1 MNNIELITKY
11 ATEAWDKVYKKES
24 ISSILDGEKDL
35 MKFVGVKTVRIAKHS
50 SDGLGNYQRANKPA
64 PGPYAAF
71 DAETL
76 AGGFSAS
83 ASISAASDVSFT
95 GQGYGYP
102 TGDVNLT
109 WETFEIRIDRARQL
123 RIELFD
129 NEESGELA
137 VTSALTDF
145 SRTKV
150 APEVDAYVFSELARL
165 AGTRVDSTTKP
176 INLSPSGYS
185 GMGYNAQGP
194 MQALNDAFTA
204 LEEEEVPEED
214 QIVFASVQFVNKLR
228 SSGEIVKVLHQNE
241 YKENVNFSVYEY
253 MGREIVAVPGR
264 RFRTDIVLGA
274 NGFTWGNNSD
284 AIDFIVCAKS
294 ACYHVVKYDKIRV
307 FDPKLVQDFD
317 GYKVNVR
324 VYHDFFVPDNKRVA
338 IYVHTTAKASAPIP
352 TATIKFLYTKNA
364 ADTQATL
371 SNVAVI
377 PGDLLID
384 AFYLVPTTAP
394 TIGATVASL
403 TNPVAAPI
411 YAPIALADG
420 TYYLCGARNGV
431 VVAVNSTDTIV
442 IAGN

>member
-76 AGGFSAS
+76 AGGFAGSS
-83 ASISAASDVSFT
+83 TAANIDMV

-165 AGTRVDSTTKP
+165 AGTKVDSATNP
-176 INLSPSGYS
+176 ITLTAGQA
-185 GMGYNAQGP
+185 GMGYQANGP
-194 MQALNDAFTA
+194 VQALNDAFTA

-253 MGREIVAVPGR
+253 MGREIIAVPGR
-264 RFRTDIVLGA
+264 RFRTDILLTS
-274 NGFTWGNNSD
+274 NGYSWGSNSD

-352 TATIKFLYTKNA
+352 QPTIKFLYTKND

-371 SNVAVI
+371 SNVAVV

-394 TIGATVASL
+394 AIGAAISSL

-411 YAPIALADG
+411 YAPIALANG

-431 VVAVNSTDTIV
+431 VVAVNGTDTIV

>member
-11 ATEAWDKVYKKES
+11 ATEAWDKVYKKEA

-35 MKFVGVKTVRIAKHS
+35 MQFVGVKTVRIAKHS

-64 PGPYAAF
+64 EGPYAGF
-71 DAETL
+71 DAATT
-76 AGGFSAS
+76 A
-83 ASISAASDVSFT
+83 

-109 WETFEIRIDRARQL
+109 WEEFKIRIDRARQL

-165 AGTRVDSTTKP
+165 AGNVSTSSITLTAGQ
-176 INLSPSGYS
+176 N
-185 GMGYNAQGP
+185 GMGYQANGP
-194 MQALNDAFTA
+194 VQALNDAFAA
-204 LEEEEVPEED
+204 LDEEEVPEED
-214 QIVFASVQFVNKLR
+214 QVIFASVQFCNKLR
-228 SSGEIVKVLHQNE
+228 STGELVKILHQNE
-241 YKENVNFSVYEY
+241 YKENVSFQVYEY
-253 MGREIVAVPGR
+253 MGREIIAVPGR
-264 RFRTDIVLGA
+264 RFRTNIVLTD
-274 NGFTWGNNSD
+274 NGFRWGEGNK

-338 IYVHTTAKASAPIP
+338 VYAHLSDTAAP
-352 TATIKFLYTKNA
+352 ANDIKFLSDLELG
-364 ADTQATL
+364 DTDATL
-371 SNVAVI
+371 TISNIANI
-377 PGDLLID
+377 PGDILTDGYFLS
-384 AFYLVPTTAP
+384 TTSADVGANIP
-394 TIGATVASL
+394 AGATAIGAYV
-403 TNPVAAPI
+403 PVTLSRPESSGSDA
-411 YAPIALADG
+411 
-420 TYYLCGARNGV
+420 TYYLYGSRNGKIV
-431 VVAVNSTDTIV
+431 LKATNTIT
-442 IAGN
+442 IEKQSA

>member
-24 ISSILDGEKDL
+24 ISSVLDGEKDL

-64 PGPYAAF
+64 AGPFAAF
-71 DAETL
+71 DAGT
-76 AGGFSAS
+76 A
-83 ASISAASDVSFT
+83 T

-102 TGDVNLT
+102 TGDVDLQ
-109 WETFEIRIDRARQL
+109 WETFTINIDRARQL

-150 APEVDAYVFSELARL
+150 APEVDAYVFSRL
-165 AGTRVDSTTKP
+165 VDYAGTVSTSA
-176 INLSPSGYS
+176 INLSSS
-185 GMGYNAQGP
+185 IGYNANGP
-194 MQALNDAFTA
+194 VQALNDAFTA

-214 QIVFASVQFVNKLR
+214 QLVFASVSFVNKLR
-228 SSGEIVKVLHQNE
+228 STNELVRTLHQNE

-253 MGREIVAVPGR
+253 MGRKLIAVPGR
-264 RFRTDIVLGA
+264 RFRTNISLNE
-274 NGFTWGNNSD
+274 NGFSWPTGSK

-294 ACYHVVKYDKIRV
+294 AVYHVTKYDKIRV

-324 VYHDFFVPDNKRVA
+324 VYHDVFVPDNKRVA
-338 IYVHTTAKASAPIP
+338 IYAHTAAQESDAPVIEP
-352 TATIKFLYTKNA
+352 TIKFLPEIA
-364 ADTQATL
+364 LGDTTATL
-371 SNVAVI
+371 TLSSVAVI
-377 PGDLLID
+377 PGDLLINGL
-384 AFYLVPTTAP
+384 YLVPTTA
-394 TIGATVASL
+394 TIGANLSTISGEIAVGAYMPIELSRPASSGSNAEYL
-403 TNPVAAPI
+403 LAGVDKDDNI
-411 YAPIALADG
+411 IALCAASDK
-420 TYYLCGARNGV
+420 
-431 VVAVNSTDTIV
+431 IV
-442 IAGN
+442 ISKQSA

>member
-24 ISSILDGEKDL
+24 ISSVLDGEKDL

-50 SDGLGNYQRANKPA
+50 SDGMGWYQRANKPA
-64 PGPYAAF
+64 VSGDPGYGQNFAAGDSGTF
-71 DAETL
+71 NN
-76 AGGFSAS
+76 
-83 ASISAASDVSFT
+83 

-150 APEVDAYVFSELARL
+150 APEVDAYVFSTLAGL
-165 AGTRVDSTTKP
+165 AGTVSTST
-176 INLSPSGYS
+176 IELAS
-185 GMGYNAQGP
+185 GMGYNANGP
-194 MQALNDAFTA
+194 MQRLNEAFTE
-204 LEEEEVPEED
+204 LEEQEVPEED
-214 QIVFASVQFVNKLR
+214 QIVFASPQFINSLR

-253 MGREIVAVPGR
+253 MGREIVSVPGR
-264 RFRTDIVLGA
+264 RFRTNINLTA
-274 NGFTWGNNSD
+274 NGFGWGEGSK
-284 AIDFIVCAKS
+284 AIDFLVCAKS
-294 ACYHVVKYDKIRV
+294 AVYHVVKYDKIRV

-324 VYHDFFVPDNKRVA
+324 VYHDCFVPDNKRVA
-338 IYVHTTAKASAPIP
+338 IYAHVSDASAQTP
-352 TATIKFLYTKNA
+352 TIKFLKNIELA
-364 ADTQATL
+364 ATTATLTL

-384 AFYLVPTTAP
+384 GLYLHTSAP
-394 TIGATVASL
+394 SIGASLSDISGEIAVGAYTPIELSRAAS
-403 TNPVAAPI
+403 NAA
-411 YAPIALADG
+411 DVD
-420 TYYLCGARNGV
+420 YYLFGARNGK
-431 VVAVNSTDTIV
+431 VVAVNSTDKITI
-442 IAGN
+442 AKQSA

>member
-64 PGPYAAF
+64 SGPYAGF
-71 DAETL
+71 DAGTSQGE
-76 AGGFSAS
+76 
-83 ASISAASDVSFT
+83 
-95 GQGYGYP
+95 GYGYP
-102 TGDVNLT
+102 TGDVDLQ
-109 WETFEIRIDRARQL
+109 WETFTINIDRARQL

-150 APEVDAYVFSELARL
+150 APEVDAYVFSRL
-165 AGTRVDSTTKP
+165 VDYAGTVDSTSIT
-176 INLSPSGYS
+176 LSSTL
-185 GMGYNAQGP
+185 GYNSSGP
-194 MQALNDAFTA
+194 VQALNDAFTA

-214 QIVFASVQFVNKLR
+214 QIVFCSVSFANKLR
-228 SSGEIVKVLHQNE
+228 STNELVRTLHQNE

-253 MGREIVAVPGR
+253 MGRKLIAVPGR
-264 RFRTDIVLGA
+264 RFRTNISLDA
-274 NGFTWGNNSD
+274 NGFSWGAGSQ

-294 ACYHVVKYDKIRV
+294 AVYHVTKYDKIRV

-324 VYHDFFVPDNKRVA
+324 VYHDVFVPDNKRVA
-338 IYVHTTAKASAPIP
+338 IYAHVSSSTAP
-352 TATIKFLYTKNA
+352 TPTIKFIATHNA
-364 ADTQATL
+364 ADTAVTL
-371 SNVAVI
+371 SSIAVI

-384 AFYLVPTTAP
+384 ALYLVPTTAP
-394 TIGATVASL
+394 SIGDAVSGL
-403 TNPVAAPI
+403 TNPVAIGA
-411 YAPIALADG
+411 YVETALADG
-420 TYYLCGARNGV
+420 TYYLCGARDGY
-431 VVAVNSTDTIV
+431 VVAVNATDTVV

>member
-50 SDGLGNYQRANKPA
+50 SDGMGWYQRANKPA
-64 PGPYAAF
+64 VSGDNAYGEHLAAG
-71 DAETL
+71 D
-76 AGGFSAS
+76 SATFGS
-83 ASISAASDVSFT
+83 S
-95 GQGYGYP
+95 QGYGYP

-165 AGTRVDSTTKP
+165 AGTVETHAIT
-176 INLSPSGYS
+176 LTAGQS
-185 GMGYNAQGP
+185 GMGYQQYGP
-194 MQALNDAFTA
+194 VQALNDAFTA

-214 QIVFASVQFVNKLR
+214 QVVFASVQFCNKLR
-228 SSGEIVKVLHQNE
+228 SSGELVKILHQNE

-253 MGREIVAVPGR
+253 MGREIIAVPGR
-264 RFRTDIVLGA
+264 RFRTNIELTQ
-274 NGFTWGNNSD
+274 NGYKWGDGNK

-338 IYVHTTAKASAPIP
+338 IYAHLSDTAAPATTVKFLSNIKLDTTTA
-352 TATIKFLYTKNA
+352 
-364 ADTQATL
+364 QVTL
-371 SNVAVI
+371 SNVAII

-384 AFYLVPTTAP
+384 SLYVSTDSTHIAV
-394 TIGATVASL
+394 GASL
-403 TNPVAAPI
+403 SDI
-411 YAPIALADG
+411 SDEIAVGAYTPFTLNRPENNASDAD
-420 TYYLCGARNGV
+420 YYVFGVRDSKV
-431 VVAVNSTDTIV
+431 VVANLTDKITITKK
-442 IAGN
+442 AA

>member
-50 SDGLGNYQRANKPA
+50 SDGMGWYQRANKPA
-64 PGPYAAF
+64 NDQNY
-71 DAETL
+71 
-76 AGGFSAS
+76 AGGD
-83 ASISAASDVSFT
+83 AATFNN

-150 APEVDAYVFSELARL
+150 APEVDAYVFSTLAGLAANVSNSTIELA
-165 AGTRVDSTTKP
+165 
-176 INLSPSGYS
+176 S
-185 GMGYNAQGP
+185 GMGYNANGP
-194 MQALNDAFTA
+194 MQALNNAFTA

-214 QIVFASVQFVNKLR
+214 QIVFASVQFINSLR

-264 RFRTDIVLGA
+264 RFRTLINLTT
-274 NGFTWGNNSD
+274 NGFSWGEGSK
-284 AIDFIVCAKS
+284 AIDFLVCAKS
-294 ACYHVVKYDKIRV
+294 AVYHVVKYDKIRV

-324 VYHDFFVPDNKRVA
+324 VYHDCFVPDNKRVA
-338 IYVHTTAKASAPIP
+338 IYAHVSNGSAPTP
-352 TATIKFLYTKNA
+352 TIKFLSKIELA
-364 ADTQATL
+364 ATTATLTL
-371 SNVAVI
+371 SNIAVI
-377 PGDLLID
+377 PGDLLLD
-384 AFYLVPTTAP
+384 GLYLHTSAP
-394 TIGATVASL
+394 SIGASL
-403 TNPVAAPI
+403 SDISGEIAVGAYTPVTLDRPENAGSN
-411 YAPIALADG
+411 AD
-420 TYYLCGARNGV
+420 YYLFGARDGK
-431 VVAVNSTDTIV
+431 VVAVNSTDKITITKQ
-442 IAGN
+442 AA

>member
-50 SDGLGNYQRANKPA
+50 SDGMGFYQRANKPA
-64 PGPYAAF
+64 DDQAYAAG
-71 DAETL
+71 DSATL
-76 AGGFSAS
+76 ANG
-83 ASISAASDVSFT
+83 T
-95 GQGYGYP
+95 GYGYP

-165 AGTRVDSTTKP
+165 AGTVNTDP
-176 INLSPSGYS
+176 ITLTAGQA
-185 GMGYNAQGP
+185 GMGYQAAGP
-194 MQALNDAFTA
+194 IQALNNAFTA

-214 QIVFASVQFVNKLR
+214 QIVFASVQFINKLR

-264 RFRTDIVLGA
+264 RFRTDIDLTN
-274 NGFTWGNNSD
+274 NGFGWKSGSK

-338 IYVHTTAKASAPIP
+338 IYCHTSDTAAP
-352 TATIKFLYTKNA
+352 ANDIKFLSNLVLGDAT
-364 ADTQATL
+364 ADLTL
-371 SNVAVI
+371 SNIANI
-377 PGDLLID
+377 PGDI
-384 AFYLVPTTAP
+384 LVDGYFLSTTSADVGTNIP
-394 TIGATVASL
+394 SGATAIGAYVPVTLARPASSGSDA
-403 TNPVAAPI
+403 V
-411 YAPIALADG
+411 
-420 TYYLCGARNGV
+420 YYLYGGREGKIILKAGETITV
-431 VVAVNSTDTIV
+431 VKQSA
-442 IAGN
+442 

>member
-71 DAETL
+71 DAETI
-76 AGGFSAS
+76 AGGFTAQ
-83 ASISAASDVSFT
+83 ASISAAADVSMV

-165 AGTRVDSTTKP
+165 AGTVNTDAITLTAGM
-176 INLSPSGYS
+176 N
-185 GMGYNAQGP
+185 GMGYQANGP
-194 MQALNDAFTA
+194 VQALNNAFTA

-214 QIVFASVQFVNKLR
+214 QVVFASVQFVNKLR
-228 SSGEIVKVLHQNE
+228 STGELVKILHQNE

-253 MGREIVAVPGR
+253 MGREIIAVPGR

-274 NGFTWGNNSD
+274 NGYSWGTNSD

-352 TATIKFLYTKNA
+352 TPTIKFLYTKNE

-394 TIGATVASL
+394 SIGATVASL

-431 VVAVNSTDTIV
+431 VVAVNATDTIV

>member
-64 PGPYAAF
+64 NDQDYAAG
-71 DAETL
+71 DAAT
-76 AGGFSAS
+76 FNN
-83 ASISAASDVSFT
+83 

-165 AGTRVDSTTKP
+165 AGTTSDSS
-176 INLSPSGYS
+176 IELAS
-185 GMGYNAQGP
+185 GMGYNAAGP
-194 MQALNDAFTA
+194 MQALNNAFTA

-264 RFRTDIVLGA
+264 RFRTDINLTD
-274 NGFTWGNNSD
+274 NGFGWKAGSK

-338 IYVHTTAKASAPIP
+338 IYCHVSNTSAP
-352 TATIKFLYTKNA
+352 ANDIKFLSNLVLGDAT
-364 ADTQATL
+364 ADLTL
-371 SNVAVI
+371 SNIANI
-377 PGDLLID
+377 PGDI
-384 AFYLVPTTAP
+384 LVDGYFLSTTSADVGANIP
-394 TIGATVASL
+394 AGATAIGAYVPVTLSRPASSGSDA
-403 TNPVAAPI
+403 V
-411 YAPIALADG
+411 
-420 TYYLCGARNGV
+420 YYLYGGRGGKIVLKAGE
-431 VVAVNSTDTIV
+431 TITV
-442 IAGN
+442 TKQSA

>member
-24 ISSILDGEKDL
+24 ISSVLDAEKDL
-35 MKFVGVKTVRIAKHS
+35 MKFVGVKTVKIAKHS
-50 SDGLGNYQRANKPA
+50 SDGLGFYQRANKPA
-64 PGPYAAF
+64 EGPFAAF
-71 DAETL
+71 DAGTT
-76 AGGFSAS
+76 S
-83 ASISAASDVSFT
+83 

-102 TGDVNLT
+102 TGDVDLT
-109 WETFEIRIDRARQL
+109 WEEFKIRIDRARQL

-165 AGTRVDSTTKP
+165 AGTVDTTA
-176 INLSPSGYS
+176 ITLVEGQA
-185 GMGYNAQGP
+185 GMGYQENGP
-194 MQALNDAFTA
+194 VATLNRAFSE
-204 LEEEEVPEED
+204 LEDLEVPEED
-214 QIVFASVQFVNKLR
+214 QVVFASVQFINQLR
-228 SSGEIVKVLHQNE
+228 NTGELVKVLHQNE

-253 MGREIVAVPGR
+253 MGRQIISVPAR
-264 RFRTDIVLGA
+264 RFRTSINLTA
-274 NGFTWGNNSD
+274 NGFGWNADSKK
-284 AIDFIVCAKS
+284 IDFIVCAKS

-338 IYVHTTAKASAPIP
+338 VYAHVS
-352 TATIKFLYTKNA
+352 NA
-364 ADTQATL
+364 AAPVDTLKYLADIQLEANAAKLTL
-371 SNVAVI
+371 SNIAVI

-384 AFYLVPTTAP
+384 GLYLAATAP
-394 TIGATVASL
+394 TIGTALTSV
-403 TNPVAAPI
+403 TNPIAVAA
-411 YAPIALADG
+411 YAPVSINRPAASASDA
-420 TYYLCGARNGV
+420 TYYLFATRDTK
-431 VVAVNSTDTIV
+431 VVAVNSTEAITI
-442 IAGN
+442 AKKAS

>member
-50 SDGLGNYQRANKPA
+50 SDGMGWYQRANKPA
-64 PGPYAAF
+64 VSGDPGYGESFAAF
-71 DAETL
+71 NSTE
-76 AGGFSAS
+76 
-83 ASISAASDVSFT
+83 AAA

-150 APEVDAYVFSELARL
+150 APEVDAYVFSTLAKL
-165 AGTRVDSTTKP
+165 AGTVSDSAISLTE
-176 INLSPSGYS
+176 GQS
-185 GMGYNAQGP
+185 GMGYQAAGP
-194 MQALNDAFTA
+194 IQALNNAFTA

-214 QIVFASVQFVNKLR
+214 QIVFASVSFINKLR

-264 RFRTDIVLGA
+264 RFRTNIVLGQ
-274 NGFTWGNNSD
+274 NGFSWGEGNK

-294 ACYHVVKYDKIRV
+294 AVYHVVKYDKIRV

-324 VYHDFFVPDNKRVA
+324 VYHDCFVPDNKRVA
-338 IYVHTTAKASAPIP
+338 IYAHVSNTTAPA
-352 TATIKFLYTKNA
+352 TTIKFIYN
-364 ADTQATL
+364 DATDIL
-371 SNVAVI
+371 SNIAVI

-384 AFYLVPTTAP
+384 GLYVKTSAAPAIGTTL
-394 TIGATVASL
+394 ASL
-403 TNPVAAPI
+403 GTLGTNYFAVGAYTPTGLTA
-411 YAPIALADG
+411 G
-420 TYYLCGARNGV
+420 TYYLFGARNGV
-431 VVAVNSTDTIV
+431 VVAANPTDTIV
-442 IAGN
+442 VPSQLVKD

>member
-71 DAETL
+71 DAETIADGF
-76 AGGFSAS
+76 AGNS
-83 ASISAASDVSFT
+83 SAASIAMV

-165 AGTRVDSTTKP
+165 AGTVSTKAPALTA
-176 INLSPSGYS
+176 GTS
-185 GMGYNAQGP
+185 GMGYQADGP
-194 MQALNDAFTA
+194 IQMLNDAFTA

-214 QIVFASVQFVNKLR
+214 QVVFASVQFINKLR
-228 SSGEIVKVLHQNE
+228 SSGEVVKVLHQNE

-253 MGREIVAVPGR
+253 MGREIIAVPGR
-264 RFRTDIVLGA
+264 RFRTLIDLTS
-274 NGFTWGNNSD
+274 NGFGWKTGSQGIN
-284 AIDFIVCAKS
+284 FIVCAKS

-338 IYVHTTAKASAPIP
+338 IYASLAPASSTGSIP
-352 TATIKFLYTKNA
+352 VPTPSVKFIATKNA

-377 PGDLLID
+377 PGDILID

-394 TIGATVASL
+394 TIGAAVSSL
-403 TNPVAAPI
+403 TNPVTAPI
-411 YAPIALADG
+411 YAPITLANG

>member
-50 SDGLGNYQRANKPA
+50 SDGLGNYQRANRPA
-64 PGPYAAF
+64 NDQDYAAG
-71 DAETL
+71 DAAL
-76 AGGFSAS
+76 FAN
-83 ASISAASDVSFT
+83 

-150 APEVDAYVFSELARL
+150 APEVDAYVFSTLAKL
-165 AGTRVDSTTKP
+165 AGTVNDDAIT
-176 INLSPSGYS
+176 LAS
-185 GMGYNAQGP
+185 GMGYNAAGP
-194 MQALNDAFTA
+194 VQALNNAFAA

-214 QIVFASVQFVNKLR
+214 QIVFASVSFVNKLR
-228 SSGEIVKVLHQNE
+228 STGEIVKVLHQNE

-253 MGREIVAVPGR
+253 MGREIVAVPQR
-264 RFRTDIVLGA
+264 RFRTDILLTT
-274 NGFTWGNNSD
+274 NGFSWGSNSKN
-284 AIDFIVCAKS
+284 IDFLVCAKS
-294 ACYHVVKYDKIRV
+294 AVYHVVKYDKIRV

-324 VYHDFFVPDNKRVA
+324 VYHDCFVPDNKRVA
-338 IYVHTTAKASAPIP
+338 IYVHVSTGTAPAP
-352 TATIKFLYTKNA
+352 TIKFIATKNA
-364 ADTQATL
+364 DDTGATL

-377 PGDLLID
+377 PGDILID

-394 TIGATVASL
+394 AIGAAVSSL

-411 YAPIALADG
+411 YSEIALANG
-420 TYYLCGARNGV
+420 TYYLAGARDGKI
-431 VVAVNSTDTIV
+431 VAVNSTDTVV
-442 IAGN
+442 IAGNA